1 MSYVRLSLARDL
13 SNVFTHKEK
22 LWVIERE
29 TERLPM
35 RRLPALRI
43 AASQRQAGSRVANLP
58 SARSSCAG
66 EA

>member
-1 MSYVRLSLARDL
+1 VPYVC
-13 SNVFTHKEK
+13 NVFTHKEK

-35 RRLPALRI
+35 PRLPALCI
-43 AASQRQAGSRVANLP
+43 AARSAQQAPVAKPKLP